1 MALVN
6 KPDESIFASSA
17 KQGEVDNFPDLLRGW
32 GISFEQTGGIPPMEW
47 FNFLFKRLDEKHTYL
62 MQRGLPEWSATQD
75 YPAGA
80 FVQYQGLSYKALR
93 TNKNSPPSASNSA
106 DWQRWGFTL
115 TEIAKASLTQQG
127 IVQLNSAT
135 NSDNE
140 TMAATPKAVKT
151 AYDLA
156 NGKQSPATTLAGYGI
171 GNFKVEP
178 FVGNLNTL
186 KTDGVYAIT
195 QASRSQN
202 LPVSTSCQIEVI
214 AGGDSAWCRQLA
226 YVAYSTD
233 MYERHQTSY
242 QTDSWSP
249 WVKIDSLDKIPNSKK
264 SSAVDSD
271 SADTV
276 ATSAAVKI
284 AYDKGVEAKT
294 AADGAQST
302 ANDGVAKAKTAQA
315 AAEAA
320 QRTANDGVSKA
331 TTAQNTANSAVTKA
345 DNAQRAADNANNN
358 ANNRVSKSGDTMTGN
373 LTVPNLIVNDPTN
386 NNNFVQ
392 IGDDT
397 KLIDVDM
404 VHTVGLQAADNANDA
419 YIAYGATKKRFG
431 FDGVNFTAES
441 GLGAQWFG
449 SQKRGEGAYVN
460 QWRTEAPYHVQAGNA
475 NGSNTYFPYL
485 KGKVTNG
492 DGWGAAF
499 SFGYTTPGTRN
510 QFGTG
515 IIHLIEDNGS
525 EKKWE
530 FAHNGNFSSAADVV
544 TGSGKSLNNTHQQS
558 YDYVQVTGS
567 VSYGGLSILKP
578 DGKSMRFE
586 REGNAFKFWCQDMYS
601 ILMPQRGGTVL
612 LDNDFFYQRIGN
624 FEIRKYPDG
633 TMIQTYAVEIAN
645 KNTQKWSEHFNWA
658 VAFASTPTVIPI
670 LAGITD
676 DTNATDTYIL
686 YNKTLSSNTK
696 CVYHTHEYSWHG
708 TKLLAEFTA
717 IGRWK

>member
-202 LPVSTSCQIEVI
+202 LPVSTSCHIKVI
-214 AGGDSAWCRQLA
+214 AGGDGAWCRQLA

-233 MYERHQTSY
+233 VYERHQTSY

-264 SSAVDSD
+264 SSAVDSN

-358 ANNRVSKSGDTMTGN
+358 ANNRVSKSGDTMTGSLAITGSQSGGFANGLMLKNKAGCQNTGVFVDFYQTDNIPRASMWMRDAGNNSTQIEFLNTPDGANWNIDSRQTVFTITSSGN
-373 LTVPNLIVNDPTN
+373 LWSRAYGWLHDKFASKSDVYAKSRFRHQWYGNHYEGAEVFDVP
-386 NNNFVQ
+386 
-392 IGDDT
+392 
-397 KLIDVDM
+397 M
-404 VHTVGLQAADNANDA
+404 ADNGVMRT
-419 YIAYGATKKRFG
+419 IIMGATI
-431 FDGVNFTAES
+431 DGYAKLNLPES
-441 GLGAQWFG
+441 FNGAHRVQVMDVG
-449 SQKRGEGAYVN
+449 SGRHVVGAN
-460 QWRTEAPYHVQAGNA
+460 IQ
-475 NGSNTYFPYL
+475 
-485 KGKVTNG
+485 
-492 DGWGAAF
+492 
-499 SFGYTTPGTRN
+499 
-510 QFGTG
+510 
-515 IIHLIEDNGS
+515 
-525 EKKWE
+525 
-530 FAHNGNFSSAADVV
+530 NGNVV
-544 TGSGKSLNNTHQQS
+544 EVFNSGHTGLNIIA
-558 YDYVQVTGS
+558 TGW
-567 VSYGGLSILKP
+567 YG
-578 DGKSMRFE
+578 
-586 REGNAFKFWCQDMYS
+586 W
-601 ILMPQRGGTVL
+601 
-612 LDNDFFYQRIGN
+612 
-624 FEIRKYPDG
+624 
-633 TMIQTYAVEIAN
+633 
-645 KNTQKWSEHFNWA
+645 
-658 VAFASTPTVIPI
+658 
-670 LAGITD
+670 
-676 DTNATDTYIL
+676 
-686 YNKTLSSNTK
+686 
-696 CVYHTHEYSWHG
+696 
-708 TKLLAEFTA
+708 
-717 IGRWK
+717 

>member
-202 LPVSTSCQIEVI
+202 LPVSTSCHIKVI
-214 AGGDSAWCRQLA
+214 AGGDGAWCRQLA

-233 MYERHQTSY
+233 VYERHQTSY

-294 AADGAQST
+294 AADGAQRT
-302 ANDGVAKAKTAQA
+302 ANDGVEKAKTAQA
-315 AAEAA
+315 AAEEA
-320 QRTANDGVSKA
+320 QRTA
-331 TTAQNTANSAVTKA
+331 
-345 DNAQRAADNANNN
+345 DNANSN
-358 ANNRVSKSGDTMTGN
+358 ANGRVLKSGDTMTGM
-373 LTVPNLIVNDPTN
+373 LKITGSSTTYQVNGYGWPKKIELSGDSVIGNEASVIGFN
-386 NNNFVQ
+386 NNGTLHLGGKPNSNEFNASIDETGLWVKGDVVTKSGASLNNALMKTGGVVTGDTSFKQGDWSGTNFFNNSGRYTR
-392 IGDDT
+392 I
-397 KLIDVDM
+397 
-404 VHTVGLQAADNANDA
+404 
-419 YIAYGATKKRFG
+419 
-431 FDGVNFTAES
+431 ES
-441 GLGAQWFG
+441 NPHSSNSMLSFIYRE
-449 SQKRGEGAYVN
+449 S
-460 QWRTEAPYHVQAGNA
+460 
-475 NGSNTYFPYL
+475 NGSNINVAYL
-485 KGKVTNG
+485 PRK
-492 DGWGAAF
+492 DG
-499 SFGYTTPGTRN
+499 N
-510 QFGTG
+510 
-515 IIHLIEDNGS
+515 I
-525 EKKWE
+525 
-530 FAHNGNFSSAADVV
+530 
-544 TGSGKSLNNTHQQS
+544 
-558 YDYVQVTGS
+558 
-567 VSYGGLSILKP
+567 
-578 DGKSMRFE
+578 
-586 REGNAFKFWCQDMYS
+586 
-601 ILMPQRGGTVL
+601 L
-612 LDNDFFYQRIGN
+612 LDADFTYQKIGD

-633 TMIQTYAVEIAN
+633 TMMQSCRVLFTPN
-645 KNTQKWSEHFNWA
+645 NRNTITKTLNWA
-658 VAFASTPTVIPI
+658 LSFVGENLRI
-670 LAGITD
+670 
-676 DTNATDTYIL
+676 NATPIYLPQDELKVKAAESGMIDVANANVAIVPHSN
-686 YNKTLSSNTK
+686 NKFTIIA
-696 CVYHTHEYSWHG
+696 YDGDEHG
-708 TKLLAEFTA
+708 EQFYVDVTA
-717 IGRWK
+717 IGRWR

>member
-1 MALVN
+1 MANLKEQEKWEDGIYQIEENDPVLGGAEGITN
-6 KPDESIFASSA
+6 RPA
-17 KQGEVDNFPDLLRGW
+17 KQLANRTAWL
-32 GISFEQTGGIPPMEW
+32 
-47 FNFLFKRLDEKHTYL
+47 K
-62 MQRGLPEWSATQD
+62 
-75 YPAGA
+75 
-80 FVQYQGLSYKALR
+80 KALSLLSL
-93 TNKNSPPSASNSA
+93 KAQPK
-106 DWQRWGFTL
+106 TL
-115 TEIAKASLTQQG
+115 TATSINQVEADGHSHEIAKASLTQQG

-156 NGKQSPATTLAGYGI
+156 NGKQSPATTLAGYDI

-202 LPVSTSCQIEVI
+202 LPVSTSCHIQVI
-214 AGGDSAWCRQLA
+214 AGGDGAWCRQLA

-233 MYERHQTSY
+233 VYERHQTSY

-294 AADGAQST
+294 TADGAQRT
-302 ANDGVAKAKTAQA
+302 ANDGVSKADAAQRTANSA
-315 AAEAA
+315 VTKADNA

-345 DNAQRAADNANNN
+345 DNAQRAADDANNN
-358 ANNRVSKSGDTMTGN
+358 ANNRISKSGDTMTGN
-373 LTVPNLIVNDPTN
+373 LTVPNLIVDDPTN

-404 VHTVGLQAADNANDA
+404 GHTVGLQTTDNANDA

-431 FDGVNFTAES
+431 FDGANFSAES

-449 SQKRGEGAYVN
+449 SQKRGEGAYIH

-499 SFGYTTPGTRN
+499 SFGYTTPGARN

-567 VSYGGLSILKP
+567 ANFGGLSILKP

-586 REGNAFKFWCQDMYS
+586 RQGNAFKFWNQDMYS
-601 ILMPQRGGTVL
+601 ILMPERGGTVL
-612 LDNDFFYQRIGN
+612 LDTDFFYQKIGN

-633 TMIQTYAVEIAN
+633 TMIQTYFIDQYDLKDFKE
-645 KNTQKWSEHFNWA
+645 KSFNWA
-658 VAFASTPTVIPI
+658 QAFVGVPMIFGEI
-670 LAGITD
+670 LTSANWSHSCGLNILKKS
-676 DTNATDTYIL
+676 NHATCY
-686 YNKTLSSNTK
+686 YW
-696 CVYHTHEYSWHG
+696 EYEHG
-708 TKLLAEFTA
+708 SDNQGDVRIQFVG